1 MLLDAAKET
10 DSMVQSSA
18 AFYDGIAPDYDVMT
32 NFHKRFVQEKP
43 FFNLIV
49 QKYGITTALDAGA
62 GTGFHS
68 LLLAQLGVKVTSAD
82 TSAEMLKRV
91 KAHSRE
97 MNLELKTFR
106 ADFKNLGSEVPGTFD
121 AVISMGNTLAHILSH
136 EELRTVFQNFMLK
149 LNAGG
154 IFFLQ
159 MLNYEKILARRET
172 IQSAK
177 EANGVT
183 FVRYYEFCDPLLKF
197 NILRL
202 EKKDNT
208 IDHVLHTTL
217 LRPVVK
223 DEILS
228 LLADAGFTKTKVSGG
243 ISMEEYQPMKSK
255 DLVVLARKQ

>member
-1 MLLDAAKET
+1 MSKVSDT
-10 DSMVQSSA
+10 VQNSA
-18 AFYDGIAPDYDVMT
+18 AFYDDIASDYDVMT
-32 NFHKRFVQEKP
+32 GFQKRFVQEKP
-43 FFNLIV
+43 FFNLLV

-68 LLLAQLGVKVTSAD
+68 LLLAQLGVKVTSVD
-82 TSAEMLKRV
+82 SSAEMLKRV

-97 MNLELKTFR
+97 MNLELKTVR
-106 ADFKNLGSEVPGTFD
+106 SDFQNLREEVPGTYD
-121 AVISMGNTLAHILSH
+121 AVISMGNSLAHILSR

-154 IFFLQ
+154 ILFLQ
-159 MLNYEKILARRET
+159 LLNYSKILARREI

-177 EANGVT
+177 EANGIT

-202 EKKDNT
+202 ETKNGVIEHT
-208 IDHVLHTTL
+208 LHTTL
-217 LRPVVK
+217 LRPIVK

-228 LLADAGFTKTKVSGG
+228 LLADVGFTKTKVSGG

-255 DLVVLARKQ
+255 DLVVLARKE

>member
-1 MLLDAAKET
+1 MLLET
-10 DSMVQSSA
+10 AQESDFIAQDSA

-32 NFHKRFVQEKP
+32 NFQKRFVQEKP
-43 FFNLIV
+43 FFNLMV

-82 TSAEMLKRV
+82 ISPEMLKRV

-97 MNLELKTFR
+97 MNLDLKAVRSDFR
-106 ADFKNLGSEVPGTFD
+106 NLQEEIPGTFD
-121 AVISMGNTLAHILSH
+121 AVISMGNSLAHVLSR

-154 IFFLQ
+154 ILFLQ
-159 MLNYEKILARRET
+159 LLNYEKILARRET

-177 EANGVT
+177 EMNGIT

-202 EKKDNT
+202 EKRNGT
-208 IDHVLHTTL
+208 VEHTLHTTL
-217 LRPVVK
+217 LRPIVK
-223 DEILS
+223 DEIIS
-228 LLADAGFTKTKVSGG
+228 SLADVGFVKIKTAGS
-243 ISMEEYQPMKSK
+243 ISMDEFQPMKSK
-255 DLVVLARKQ
+255 DLVVLAKKE